1 MSLILMQGVALT
13 TGTTS
18 SLALM
23 LVSEQ
28 LEIDFDLT
36 CIGGPSKVEYFI
48 EYSEDLITWF
58 AEVADEDVGRGVTLM
73 PKAVRTL
80 ADNSSSA
87 IADNPHFRA
96 TCQFVRKAPFARIQM
111 TASQGTVVVNK
122 ITAPFGL
129 GPYGTVTTVA
139 APPPPGCL
147 PIDLHADGTQGTF
160 TLAGASTDPII
171 LATFSYDFT
180 CTGDAHIR
188 LDGTVDS
195 KIVAITGPDPVFPTY
210 GIFIVAVVPP
220 AADLFSLILP
230 DLEIDTVEP
239 VDTGFHTFTA
249 TNTIV
254 NPAGPRFVVFAVR
267 PTTIKS
273 QFTAPETYNYKNYI
287 LDVTGV

>member
-58 AEVADEDVGRGVTLM
+58 AEVADEDVGRGVTFM

-80 ADNSSSA
+80 ADNNSSA

-111 TASQGTVVVNK
+111 TASQGTVVVNTV
-122 ITAPFGL
+122 TAPFGL

-139 APPPPGCL
+139 APPPPGC
-147 PIDLHADGTQGTF
+147 PPVGLHTDGTQGTF
-160 TLAGASTDPII
+160 TLTGASVSPII
-171 LATFSYDFT
+171 LGTAPYDFT
-180 CTGDAHIR
+180 CTGDAHVI

-195 KIVAITGPDPVFPTY
+195 QSAGGAGTFVFPTY
-210 GIFIVAVVPP
+210 GIFIVTVVPP
-220 AADLFSLILP
+220 AASLFSLILP
-230 DLEIDTVEP
+230 DVLIATNSPHD
-239 VDTGFHTFTA
+239 GLFHTFSD
-249 TNTIV
+249 TNTEV
-254 NPAGPRFVVFAVR
+254 NPAAARTIVFAVE
-267 PTTIKS
+267 PNSTGTDI
-273 QFTAPETYNYKNYI
+273 TAPATYNYKNFI